1 MWLPSFLCLRHT
13 LLVRYAVVSPKQ
25 GCADVLQT
33 LCSSGGNWLEM
44 ATAYDGH
51 MARVGSWEVDTEGT
65 GGTTAQMETDPG
77 VAASRVAR
85 STNRGR
91 RGAAAAPWIGKGGNE
106 GARWQRQCCGLGR
119 GSERARR
126 RQCKRGLVGS
136 RDGVRRKRKVE
147 GEDERSGADLTVR
160 TVREGDARAEQKA
173 DVGQTRGEAGRRAM
187 KDASGFCL
195 TSVLFRSRE

>member
-91 RGAAAAPWIGKGGNE
+91 RGAAAAPWIGKGGTRGRGGNDSAVDWGG
-106 GARWQRQCCGLGR
+106 GARGR
-119 GSERARR
+119 GGGSARGDWWDREMGSGGSGRWRERMSG
-126 RQCKRGLVGS
+126 Q
-136 RDGVRRKRKVE
+136 VRI
-147 GEDERSGADLTVR
+147 
-160 TVREGDARAEQKA
+160 
-173 DVGQTRGEAGRRAM
+173 
-187 KDASGFCL
+187 
-195 TSVLFRSRE
+195 